1 MLYGEDI
8 AKLFKYTMGLYVIE
22 HFFKDN
28 NDIKQEKPDMYLV
41 SQGIYLN
48 YKNYLQVKHSRVQN
62 GPLWN

>member
-1 MLYGEDI
+1 MLYGEDV

-48 YKNYLQVKHSRVQN
+48 YK
-62 GPLWN
+62 